1 MLAIIAF
8 FITSKNLTVFLT
20 KFYIVCSFV
29 LIFLQKINSCNIKK
43 YVHILLL
50 LLSQFVVS
58 QNDSIL
64 KGKIIVETNDN
75 DGITIVNI
83 SNKTN
88 TISGNGGYFKIKAK
102 VNDTIMFSAIH
113 LVGKKHIVT
122 KKDYGKDLLFIK
134 LEIYT
139 RHIKEIMITN
149 ADGITAE
156 SLGLV
161 PKGQKRYTP
170 AERRVKTA
178 GDWSGTGIDGA
189 LLSLDPLLNAI
200 SGRTKQL
207 KAELEVERKEF
218 LQNKINA
225 NFDTEFIPEEYAE
238 GYVFYIVEDSEI
250 KAAAKAKNK
259 TLLNFRM
266 SALAIDFLKL
276 KNLQPYY
283 PKPVETE
290 KIIEEKTKTSTIP
303 LENKATTEEVN
314 PKIEPKKDE

>member
-1 MLAIIAF
+1 MIVVL
-8 FITSKNLTVFLT
+8 FLY
-20 KFYIVCSFV
+20 FYK
-29 LIFLQKINSCNIKK
+29 KIKSNIIKK
-43 YVHILLL
+43 YLPILFL
-50 LLSQFVVS
+50 LLSQLVVS

-75 DGITIVNI
+75 DGVTIVNI

-102 VNDTIMFSAIH
+102 VNDTIMFSSIH

-122 KKDYGKDLLFIK
+122 KKDFGKDLLFIK

-149 ADGITAE
+149 ADDINAE

-161 PKGQKRYTP
+161 PKGQKKYTP
-170 AERRVKTA
+170 AERRLKTA
-178 GDWSGTGIDGA
+178 GDFDGQFGLNTA
-189 LLSLDPLLNAI
+189 FSIDPLLNAI

-218 LQNKINA
+218 LQTKINA
-225 NFDTEFIPEEYAE
+225 NFDSEFIMNQLHIPEEYVE
-238 GYVFYIVEDSEI
+238 GYVFYIVEDTEL

-259 TLLNFRM
+259 TLINFRM
-266 SALAIDFLKL
+266 SALAVDYLKL
-276 KNLQPYY
+276 KNLEPYY
-283 PKPVETE
+283 PKPKEPE
-290 KIIEEKTKTSTIP
+290 KKIEEKTEITSTP
-303 LENKATTEEVN
+303 KLET
-314 PKIEPKKDE
+314 EPKKDE

>member
-1 MLAIIAF
+1 M
-8 FITSKNLTVFLT
+8 KN
-20 KFYIVCSFV
+20 Y
-29 LIFLQKINSCNIKK
+29 LQ
-43 YVHILLL
+43 ILFL

-58 QNDSIL
+58 QNDSII

-113 LVGKKHIVT
+113 LVGKKHIIT
-122 KKDYGKDLLFIK
+122 KKDFGRDLLFIK
-134 LEIYT
+134 LDIYT
-139 RHIKEIMITN
+139 RHIKEIMVTN
-149 ADGITAE
+149 ADDITAE

-161 PKGQKRYTP
+161 PKGQKKYTP
-170 AERRVKTA
+170 AERRLKTA
-178 GDWSGTGIDGA
+178 GDFNGQFGLNTAFSI
-189 LLSLDPLLNAI
+189 DPLFNAI

-218 LQNKINA
+218 LQYKINS
-225 NFDTEFIPEEYAE
+225 NFDSEYIMNQLHIPEEYVQ
-238 GYVFYIVEDSEI
+238 GFVFYIVEDEEL

-259 TLLNFRM
+259 TLISFRM
-266 SALAIDFLKL
+266 SALAVDFLKL

-283 PKPVETE
+283 PKPVEPE
-290 KIIEEKTKTSTIP
+290 KS
-303 LENKATTEEVN
+303 TEEN
-314 PKIEPKKDE
+314 SIPKTESESKKNE

>member
-1 MLAIIAF
+1 LKLKAQN
-8 FITSKNLTVFLT
+8 NL
-20 KFYIVCSFV
+20 
-29 LIFLQKINSCNIKK
+29 KK
-43 YVHILLL
+43 HLHILFL
-50 LLSQFVVS
+50 LLSQFGIS
-58 QNDSIL
+58 QNDSII

-122 KKDYGKDLLFIK
+122 KKDFGKDLLFIK
-134 LEIYT
+134 LDIYT
-139 RHIKEIMITN
+139 RHIKEIMVTN
-149 ADGITAE
+149 ADDLNAE

-161 PKGQKRYTP
+161 PKGQKKYTP

-189 LLSLDPLLNAI
+189 LLSLDPLINAI
-200 SGRTKQL
+200 SGRTKKL

-218 LQNKINA
+218 LQSKINA
-225 NFDTEFIPEEYAE
+225 NFDSEFIMNQLHIPEEYVE
-238 GYVFYIVEDSEI
+238 GYVFYIVEDAEL

-259 TLLNFRM
+259 TLITFRM
-266 SALAIDFLKL
+266 SALAVEYLKL

-290 KIIEEKTKTSTIP
+290 KKVEKKTENTTNYQEEKSKN
-303 LENKATTEEVN
+303 LEVKPET
-314 PKIEPKKDE
+314 EPKKDE

>member
-1 MLAIIAF
+1 M
-8 FITSKNLTVFLT
+8 
-20 KFYIVCSFV
+20 
-29 LIFLQKINSCNIKK
+29 
-43 YVHILLL
+43 
-50 LLSQFVVS
+50 S
-58 QNDSIL
+58 QNDTII

-75 DGITIVNI
+75 DGITIVNL

-113 LVGKKHIVT
+113 LVAKKHIVT
-122 KKDYGKDLLFIK
+122 KKDFGKDLLFIK
-134 LEIYT
+134 LDIYT
-139 RHIKEIMITN
+139 RHIKEIMVTN
-149 ADGITAE
+149 ADDITAE

-161 PKGQKRYTP
+161 PKGQKKYTP

-218 LQNKINA
+218 LQSKINA
-225 NFDTEFIPEEYAE
+225 NFDSEFIMNQLHIPEEYVE
-238 GYVFYIVEDSEI
+238 GFVFYIVEDTEL

-259 TLLNFRM
+259 TLISFRM
-266 SALAIDFLKL
+266 SALAVDYLKL

-283 PKPVETE
+283 PKPAEPAKVVDTNKEDKMLPKPETE
-290 KIIEEKTKTSTIP
+290 Q
-303 LENKATTEEVN
+303 
-314 PKIEPKKDE
+314 KKDE

>member
-1 MLAIIAF
+1 LKLKAQN
-8 FITSKNLTVFLT
+8 NL
-20 KFYIVCSFV
+20 
-29 LIFLQKINSCNIKK
+29 KK
-43 YVHILLL
+43 HLHILFL
-50 LLSQFVVS
+50 LLSQFGIS
-58 QNDSIL
+58 QNDSII

-122 KKDYGKDLLFIK
+122 KKDFGKDLLFIK
-134 LEIYT
+134 LDIYT
-139 RHIKEIMITN
+139 RHIKEIMVTN
-149 ADGITAE
+149 ADDLNAE

-161 PKGQKRYTP
+161 PKGQKKYTP

-189 LLSLDPLLNAI
+189 LLSLDPLINAI
-200 SGRTKQL
+200 SGRTKKL

-218 LQNKINA
+218 LQSKINA
-225 NFDTEFIPEEYAE
+225 NFDSEFIMNQLHIPEEYVE
-238 GYVFYIVEDSEI
+238 GYVFYIVEDAEL

-259 TLLNFRM
+259 TLITFRM
-266 SALAIDFLKL
+266 SALAVEYLKL

-283 PKPVETE
+283 PKPVEPEKKVEKKTE
-290 KIIEEKTKTSTIP
+290 NTTNYQKEKSKN
-303 LENKATTEEVN
+303 LEVKPET
-314 PKIEPKKDE
+314 EPKKDE

>member
-1 MLAIIAF
+1 M
-8 FITSKNLTVFLT
+8 FLY
-20 KFYIVCSFV
+20 FY
-29 LIFLQKINSCNIKK
+29 KKNSCIIKN
-43 YVHILLL
+43 YLQILFLLL
-50 LLSQFVVS
+50 FQFVAS
-58 QNDSIL
+58 QNDSII

-102 VNDTIMFSAIH
+102 LNDTIMFSAIH

-122 KKDYGKDLLFIK
+122 KKDFGKDLLFIK

-139 RHIKEIMITN
+139 RHIKEIMVTN
-149 ADGITAE
+149 ADDINAE

-189 LLSLDPLLNAI
+189 LLSLDPLFNAI

-218 LQNKINA
+218 LQSKINA
-225 NFDTEFIPEEYAE
+225 NFDSEFIMNQLHIPEEYVE
-238 GYVFYIVEDSEI
+238 GYVFYIVEDAEL

-259 TLLNFRM
+259 TLINFRM
-266 SALAIDFLKL
+266 SALAVDYLKL

-283 PKPVETE
+283 PKPIETT
-290 KIIEEKTKTSTIP
+290 KVAEEKTENTTIIKP
-303 LENKATTEEVN
+303 ETET
-314 PKIEPKKDE
+314 KKDE

>member
-1 MLAIIAF
+1 M
-8 FITSKNLTVFLT
+8 
-20 KFYIVCSFV
+20 
-29 LIFLQKINSCNIKK
+29 KK
-43 YVHILLL
+43 YLHILFL

-113 LVGKKHIVT
+113 LVAKKHVVT
-122 KKDYGKDLLFIK
+122 KKDFGKDLLFIK

-139 RHIKEIMITN
+139 RHIKEIMVTN
-149 ADGITAE
+149 ADDINAE

-161 PKGQKRYTP
+161 PKGQKKYTP

-189 LLSLDPLLNAI
+189 LLSLDPFLNAL

-218 LQNKINA
+218 LQSKINA
-225 NFDTEFIPEEYAE
+225 NFDSEFIMNQLHIPEEYVE
-238 GYVFYIVEDSEI
+238 GYVFYIVEDAEL

-259 TLLNFRM
+259 TLINFRM
-266 SALAIDFLKL
+266 SALAVDYLKL

-283 PKPVETE
+283 PKPVETT
-290 KIIEEKTKTSTIP
+290 KVAEEKTEKTTIIKP
-303 LENKATTEEVN
+303 ETET
-314 PKIEPKKDE
+314 KKDE